1 MKLRFQLR
9 RYIHNEYLTVQ
20 VHNLPKVVTLK
31 KRKKKIPA
39 NYNYKEN
46 KGLDRTGHLYSDWIT
61 FQVKNRIVIYW
72 EMDFLGVNKKSK
84 KVILSLTIPKI
95 SFIMLYIIENPNN
108 QKVIDIFNNIE
119 NEIGFNNFLA
129 LFEAIVTDRDCKFN
143 DVKGFEYDQ
152 NERKRTSLFFCNST
166 MSNQKP
172 NIENIN
178 SQLRLYIDKKADIS
192 NITQNQC
199 YELASHL
206 NSRILN
212 SLGTKCPIDTF
223 INIFGEDILSKL
235 HQHKVEPKDV
245 SPKDIIK

>member
-1 MKLRFQLR
+1 MY
-9 RYIHNEYLTVQ
+9 RYIHNEFLTVQ

-119 NEIGFNNFLA
+119 NEIGF
-129 LFEAIVTDRDCKFN
+129 K
-143 DVKGFEYDQ
+143 
-152 NERKRTSLFFCNST
+152 
-166 MSNQKP
+166 
-172 NIENIN
+172 
-178 SQLRLYIDKKADIS
+178 
-192 NITQNQC
+192 
-199 YELASHL
+199 
-206 NSRILN
+206 
-212 SLGTKCPIDTF
+212 
-223 INIFGEDILSKL
+223 
-235 HQHKVEPKDV
+235 
-245 SPKDIIK
+245 